1 MLLLQVIG
9 SIGPVYGYAIAQRI
23 QHLSRAVVQVPQG
36 SLYPALH
43 RLERRR
49 LIAAEW
55 KDSDTGRPAK
65 FYRLTAKGRA
75 RLDEATASW
84 ARLSDAVRMILSV
97 ARERQ

>member
-65 FYRLTAKGRA
+65 FYRLTRLGRKQ
-75 RLDEATASW
+75 LQVEEANW
-84 ARLSDAVRMILSV
+84 RRVAVAMEHALGSTS
-97 ARERQ
+97 